1 MNLWW
6 RLLWELVSWRTRSK
20 LHWSDVGIRSFRVW
34 PSDLDV
40 FQHMNNAQ
48 FFSLMDISRY
58 DLALRS
64 NTWQL
69 WKKLGWYPV
78 VVAETITF
86 RKSLLPWQKFQIE
99 SKVVGWDDLAFYFE
113 CRFTAGGEI
122 YATAHIRVRFLKRT
136 RGIVT
141 VAEVLAADPS
151 WEAHE
156 PEMPQWVHDWAAKS
170 ALPKLKEPA
179 PSIWD

>member
-34 PSDLDV
+34 PSDLDI
-40 FQHMNNAQ
+40 FNHMNNAK
-48 FFSLMDISRY
+48 FFALLDLSRY

-64 NTWQL
+64 GTWQL
-69 WKKLGWYPV
+69 WKKKGWYPV

-113 CRFTAGGEI
+113 CRYTANGEI
-122 YATAHIRVRFLKRT
+122 YAVAHIRVRFLKRT

-141 VAEVLAADPS
+141 VEGVLKADSS

-156 PEMPQWVHDWAAKS
+156 PEMPKWVLEWATKS
-170 ALPKLKEPA
+170 ALPKLKDPA
-179 PSIWD
+179 PSVW